1 MTNHPIGTAEEHTAA
16 RLALLM
22 AEKEHTR
29 RGDELARQRR
39 QLPWVR
45 VGKTYTFDTD
55 GGPQTLADLF
65 DGRSQ
70 LLVYHFMFG
79 PGWTEGCPI
88 CSYWADS
95 FDGAIVHM
103 NHRDVTMVC
112 ASRAPLDRLAAYKR
126 RMGWSFP
133 WVSSLRNDFNL
144 DYGVSLPVSAGPSQP
159 EMPRGPEVGA
169 GHRYNFTSSPSC
181 FPIASSITSTSVCP
195 VAGSTKAGRAASQS
209 SLKLFECAETQI
221 WRTGEFG
228 LTTNFAG
235 GSSNSI
241 ASAPAL
247 KSASKSCLSEAAFKR
262 L

>member
-79 PGWTEGCPI
+79 PGWTEGCPN

-95 FDGAIVHM
+95 FDGAIVHL
-103 NHRDVTMVC
+103 NHRDMTMVC
-112 ASRAPLDRLAAYKR
+112 ASRAPLERLAAYKR
-126 RMGWSFP
+126 RMGWSLP
-133 WVSSLRNDFNL
+133 WVSTGRTDFNY
-144 DYGVSLPVSAGPSQP
+144 DFGVSIPGVLAGTSQP
-159 EMPRGPEVGA
+159 DMPREAA
-169 GHRYNFTSSPSC
+169 GQADGRIYNFTKPAWAAEMPGLSAFALDEGVVYHTYSC
-181 FPIASSITSTSVCP
+181 YARGLDAFQVAHQLLDLAPHGRDEDGLPFP
-195 VAGSTKAGRAASQS
+195 VAWLRRHDEYDQPAA
-209 SLKLFECAETQI
+209 
-221 WRTGEFG
+221 R
-228 LTTNFAG
+228 
-235 GSSNSI
+235 
-241 ASAPAL
+241 
-247 KSASKSCLSEAAFKR
+247 
-262 L
+262 

>member
-95 FDGAIVHM
+95 FDGAIVHL
-103 NHRDVTMVC
+103 NHRDMTMVC
-112 ASRAPLDRLAAYKR
+112 ASRAPLERLAAYKR
-126 RMGWSFP
+126 RMGWSLP
-133 WVSSLRNDFNL
+133 WVSTGRTDFNY
-144 DYGVSLPVSAGPSQP
+144 DFAVSIPGVPAGTSQAD
-159 EMPRGPEVGA
+159 MPREATGQAEGQV
-169 GHRYNFTSSPSC
+169 YNFTKPAWAAEMPGLSAFALDEGVVYHTYSC
-181 FPIASSITSTSVCP
+181 YARGLDAFQVAHQLLDLAPHGRDEDGLPFP
-195 VAGSTKAGRAASQS
+195 VAWLRRHDEYDQPAA
-209 SLKLFECAETQI
+209 
-221 WRTGEFG
+221 R
-228 LTTNFAG
+228 
-235 GSSNSI
+235 
-241 ASAPAL
+241 
-247 KSASKSCLSEAAFKR
+247 
-262 L
+262 